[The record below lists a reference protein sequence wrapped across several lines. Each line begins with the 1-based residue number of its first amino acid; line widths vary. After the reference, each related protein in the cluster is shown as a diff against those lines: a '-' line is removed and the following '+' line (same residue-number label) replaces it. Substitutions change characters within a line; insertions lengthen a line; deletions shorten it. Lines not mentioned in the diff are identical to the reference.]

1 MIQQNQVVWRGAAT
15 YITTNLLQWNKSS
28 VEWLLLQLFSGRSE
42 VKKWY
47 AVKSKRRPTHALL
60 KDVLHSNCLVLFTS
74 YIYIYI
80 PHLRETSVVFS
91 FDCYPGRVIFLL
103 RLRRNCIDRR
113 STDRPSIHFFKKCLL
128 NRCRFKA

>member
-1 MIQQNQVVWRGAAT
+1 MICSQIKAQA
-15 YITTNLLQWNKSS
+15 
-28 VEWLLLQLFSGRSE
+28 
-42 VKKWY
+42 Y
-47 AVKSKRRPTHALL
+47 ARASKRRTSFELL
-60 KDVLHSNCLVLFTS
+60 GIIYII